1 VERKNSII
9 TGSTLLSLPN
19 GKRGKPW
26 LRVIMVMRQ
35 KKRTVELDG
44 TRGGATNCIMATA
57 QMSLMFYQN
66 GEEEKVGINTA
77 ALVSFHQV
85 HDGK

>member
-1 VERKNSII
+1 MCAVVTSKREAGEAVVESNH
-9 TGSTLLSLPN
+9 GDEP
-19 GKRGKPW
+19 
-26 LRVIMVMRQ
+26 
-35 KKRTVELDG
+35 KKQQHTVQLDLG
-44 TRGGATNCIMATA
+44 ERGATNCIMATA